1 MAVTIAPA
9 KMEHIAEMGRIC
21 FEAFCDIA
29 DKHGFPHDFPSL
41 DFARMVVGSM
51 VSREDRY
58 SVVALLDGQ
67 PAGSNFLLTSDK
79 VSGVGPISVDV
90 SRQGHGIGRTLM
102 EDAIKYSRDNGF
114 EMVRLHQDAFNMTS
128 LSLYASVGFETK
140 HPCAVM
146 EPAPAE
152 TADPSIRPVTPAD
165 LDAVEELS
173 QRFYKVSRR
182 NEVAQGLGGPFPAVL
197 RERGGRVTGYLMAGF
212 LGHGVAETEEDMVAL
227 AAQAARPLPPEMRRV
242 FCPLRE
248 ASLYR
253 RFLAAGFR
261 NVKVMNLMTLGPYE
275 EPEGVWVPSVLY

>member
-9 KMEHIAEMGRIC
+9 KMEHVEEMGRIC

-41 DFARMVVGSM
+41 DFARMVVGGM

-67 PAGSNFLLTSDK
+67 AAGSNFLLTSDH
-79 VSGVGPISVDV
+79 VSGVGPISVDIA
-90 SRQGHGIGRTLM
+90 RQGHGIGRTLM
-102 EDAIKYSRDNGF
+102 QDAIKYSRDNGF
-114 EMVRLHQDAFNMTS
+114 EMVRLLQDSFNMTS
-128 LSLYASVGFETK
+128 LSLYASVGFDTK

-152 TADPSIRPVTPAD
+152 AEDPSIRPVTPAD

-173 QRFYKVSRR
+173 RRFYKVSRR
-182 NEVAQGLGGPFPAVL
+182 NEVAQGLGGPFPVVL
-197 RERGGRVTGYLMAGF
+197 RERGGRATGYLVAGF
-212 LGHGVAETEEDMVAL
+212 IGHGVAETEEDMVAL

-242 FCPLRE
+242 FCPLTE
-248 ASLYR
+248 GSLYR